1 MNNSLRIHIAIVIF
15 ALLIAVVGAKL
26 IHLEMTQKDFLQDE
40 GDARTIR
47 MERINAHRG
56 MILDRRGN
64 PLAVSSPVVSLW
76 ANPSQ
81 LPTEPATLARLAE
94 ALGVSLA
101 EFQKKMSLAKNLE
114 FVYLRRHAKPQ
125 EAELILSLGLSGI
138 YSEKE
143 YHRFYPSGE
152 VAAHVVGFTDID
164 DHGQEGLE
172 LSYEKWLAGRQ
183 GKKKVLKNLYGEV
196 VRDIMPVEE
205 AIAGRDLHLSIDQRL
220 QFLVYRELKS
230 AVHEYKALS
239 GSFVLLDVSNG
250 EVLAMANQPSYN
262 PNNRLRLN
270 LASIRNRA
278 VTDVFEP
285 GSTVKPF
292 TVAVALQSPSI
303 TPATVIDT
311 NPGFVKVDNSTIR
324 DPKNQ
329 GLLDLGGV
337 LAYSSQV
344 GISRLALQLNEYDIW
359 DTFRKVG
366 FGQASAIG
374 YPGESSGFLPSRRQ
388 WKDIER
394 VTFAYGYGLTL
405 TPLQL
410 ASAYVTIASGGIKR
424 DLTLLSSGASSEERI
439 FPEAVARELL
449 VMLGRVVSEGTG
461 KKAAVDAYAV
471 AGKTG
476 TARKIGKEGY
486 DDSRHIAFFAGI
498 APLHQPRFVGVVVI
512 NEPKT
517 SRVGGGA
524 IAAPI
529 FARVMANVLRLL
541 NVPPTYIREAV

>member
-1 MNNSLRIHIAIVIF
+1 MNSSLRIHIAIVVF
-15 ALLIAVVGAKL
+15 GLLVTVVGAKL
-26 IHLEMTQKDFLQDE
+26 IYLEVTQRDFLQDQ
-40 GDARTIR
+40 GDARTVR

-56 MILDRRGN
+56 MILDRRGS

-76 ANPSQ
+76 ANPSE
-81 LPTEPATLARLAE
+81 LPEEAAALAQLAE
-94 ALGVSLA
+94 GLGVS
-101 EFQKKMSLAKNLE
+101 EERFQEKMNRSKDRN
-114 FVYLRRHAKPQ
+114 FVYLRRHARPQ
-125 EAELILSLGLSGI
+125 KADAILNLGLSGV

-152 VAAHVVGFTDID
+152 VTAHVVGFTDID
-164 DHGQEGLE
+164 DSGQEGLE
-172 LSYEKWLAGRQ
+172 LSYENWLSGQ
-183 GKKKVLKNLYGEV
+183 EGKKKVLKNLYGEV
-196 VRDIMPVEE
+196 VRDIMPVAE
-205 AIAGRDLHLSIDQRL
+205 AIPGKDLHLSIDQRL
-220 QFLVYRELKS
+220 QFLAYRELKS
-230 AVHEYKALS
+230 AIYQYKALS

-250 EVLAMANQPSYN
+250 EVLAMVNQPSYN
-262 PNNRLRLN
+262 PNNRVRLD
-270 LASIRNRA
+270 LASIRNRS

-292 TVAVALQSPSI
+292 TVAVALQSPQFS
-303 TPATVIDT
+303 AESVIDT
-311 NPGFVKVDNSTIR
+311 SPGFMTVGDATIR

-359 DTFRKVG
+359 DLFRRVG
-366 FGQASAIG
+366 FGQASGMG
-374 YPGESSGFLPSRRQ
+374 YPGESSGFLPNRRR
-388 WKDIER
+388 WKEIER
-394 VTFAYGYGLTL
+394 VTFAYGYGLTV

-410 ASAYVTIASGGIKR
+410 ASAYMTIASGGIKR
-424 DLTLLSSGASSEERI
+424 DVTLLNSGSTSGERI
-439 FPEAVARELL
+439 LPEAVARQLL

-461 KKAAVDAYAV
+461 KRAAVDTYAV

-476 TARKIGKEGY
+476 TSRKIGKNGY

-498 APLHQPRFVGVVVI
+498 APLDQPRFVGVVII

-529 FARVMANVLRLL
+529 FARVMSNVLRLL
-541 NVPPTYIREAV
+541 NVPPTNTREAV

>member
-1 MNNSLRIHIAIVIF
+1 MNSSLRIHIAIVVF
-15 ALLIAVVGAKL
+15 GLLVAVVGAKL
-26 IHLEMTQKDFLQDE
+26 IYLEVTQRDFLQDQ
-40 GDARTIR
+40 GDARTVR

-56 MILDRRGN
+56 MILDRRGS

-76 ANPSQ
+76 ANPSE
-81 LPTEPATLARLAE
+81 LPEEAAALAQLAE
-94 ALGVSLA
+94 GLGVS
-101 EFQKKMSLAKNLE
+101 EERFQEKMNRSKDRN
-114 FVYLRRHAKPQ
+114 FVYLRRHARPQ
-125 EAELILSLGLSGI
+125 KADAILNLGLSGV

-152 VAAHVVGFTDID
+152 VTAHVVGFTDID
-164 DHGQEGLE
+164 DSGQEGLE
-172 LSYEKWLAGRQ
+172 LSYENWLSGQ
-183 GKKKVLKNLYGEV
+183 EGKKKVLKNLYGEV
-196 VRDIMPVEE
+196 VRDIMPVAE
-205 AIAGRDLHLSIDQRL
+205 AIPGKDLHLSIDQRL
-220 QFLVYRELKS
+220 QFLAYRELKS
-230 AVHEYKALS
+230 AIYQYKALS

-250 EVLAMANQPSYN
+250 EVLAMVNQPSYN
-262 PNNRLRLN
+262 PNNRVRLD
-270 LASIRNRA
+270 LASIRNRS

-292 TVAVALQSPSI
+292 TVAVALQSPQFS
-303 TPATVIDT
+303 TESVIDT
-311 NPGFVKVDNSTIR
+311 SPGFMTVGDATIR

-359 DTFRKVG
+359 DLFRRVG
-366 FGQASAIG
+366 FGQASGMG
-374 YPGESSGFLPSRRQ
+374 YPGESSGFLPNRRR
-388 WKDIER
+388 WKEIER
-394 VTFAYGYGLTL
+394 VTFAYGYGLTV

-410 ASAYVTIASGGIKR
+410 ASAYMTIASGGIKR
-424 DLTLLSSGASSEERI
+424 DVTLLNSGSTSGERI
-439 FPEAVARELL
+439 LPEAVARQLL

-461 KKAAVDAYAV
+461 KRAAVDTYAV

-476 TARKIGKEGY
+476 TSRKIGKNGY

-498 APLHQPRFVGVVVI
+498 APLDQPRFVGVVII

-517 SRVGGGA
+517 SRVGGGS

-529 FARVMANVLRLL
+529 FARVMSNVLRLL
-541 NVPPTYIREAV
+541 NVPPTNTREAV

>member
-394 VTFAYGYGLTL
+394 VTFAYGYGLTV

-424 DLTLLSSGASSEERI
+424 DLTLSFLKRSPESYSSC
-439 FPEAVARELL
+439 
-449 VMLGRVVSEGTG
+449 
-461 KKAAVDAYAV
+461 
-471 AGKTG
+471 
-476 TARKIGKEGY
+476 
-486 DDSRHIAFFAGI
+486 
-498 APLHQPRFVGVVVI
+498 
-512 NEPKT
+512 
-517 SRVGGGA
+517 
-524 IAAPI
+524 
-529 FARVMANVLRLL
+529 
-541 NVPPTYIREAV
+541 